1 MTTVI
6 RAEHLHKRYGSTTAV
21 ADVSLTVDRGEIL
34 GVLGRNG
41 AGKTTTVEMIGG
53 LRPRDGGT
61 VDVLGHDPD
70 HDGAALREVVGFQL
84 QESALP
90 ARITVR
96 EAVGLYASF
105 YRDGA
110 GPAEQAVLL
119 DELGLAAK
127 AGARFQAL
135 SGGQKQRLSLALA
148 LVGHPQIA
156 ILDELSTGLDP
167 QARRDTWDV
176 VRRVRERGVTILLVT
191 HLMEEAERL
200 CDRVVL
206 VDGGRVV
213 AEGSPVE
220 VAARVGAGDR
230 LTFRPSAPVDLAVLT
245 ALPTVAEAVHE
256 GGTVH
261 LRGGGNVVQDVMVA
275 LARAGVRPD
284 DLRVDRTSLEDAFVS
299 LTGTGPHPVAA

>member
-21 ADVSLTVDRGEIL
+21 TDVSLTVAQGEIL

-53 LRPRDGGT
+53 LRTRDGGT

-70 HDGAALREVVGFQL
+70 TDGAALRELVGFQL

-96 EAVGLYASF
+96 EALGLYASF

-110 GPAEQAVLL
+110 GPAEQATLL
-119 DELGLAAK
+119 AELGLAGK

-206 VDGGRVV
+206 VDAGQVV

-230 LTFRPSAPVDLAVLT
+230 LAFRPSTPVDLTLLT
-245 ALPTVAEAVHE
+245 TLPTVAEAVQD

-261 LRGGGNVVQDVMVA
+261 VRGSGNVVQDVMVA
-275 LARAGVRPD
+275 LARAGARPE
-284 DLRVDRTSLEDAFVS
+284 DLRVDRTTLEDAFVT
-299 LTGTGPHPVAA
+299 LTGTTPTPVEA

>member
-1 MTTVI
+1 
-6 RAEHLHKRYGSTTAV
+6 
-21 ADVSLTVDRGEIL
+21 
-34 GVLGRNG
+34 
-41 AGKTTTVEMIGG
+41 MIGG
-53 LRPRDGGT
+53 LRTRDGGT

-70 HDGAALREVVGFQL
+70 TDGAALRELVGFQL

-96 EAVGLYASF
+96 EALGLYASF

-110 GPAEQAVLL
+110 GPAEQATLL
-119 DELGLAAK
+119 AELGLAGK

-206 VDGGRVV
+206 VDAGQVV

-230 LTFRPSAPVDLAVLT
+230 LAFRPSTPVDLTLLT
-245 ALPTVAEAVHE
+245 TLPTVAEAVQD

-261 LRGGGNVVQDVMVA
+261 VRGSGNVVQDVMVA
-275 LARAGVRPD
+275 LARAGARPE
-284 DLRVDRTSLEDAFVS
+284 DLRVDRTTLEDAFVT
-299 LTGTGPHPVAA
+299 LTGTTPTPVEA